1 MSVHDLLSQFPRFSE
16 YDPGAVGEGSLDP
29 LGFAAAADQIADRLA
44 PGVRARMSQ
53 PRFVT
58 LSALCAFACQPISE
72 VISSD
77 GKSTFDIAFEW
88 LTVESLVRYPDPGR
102 LRGVPGSQ
110 KALRVAKTNERLSAA
125 KYLAGPRVF
134 GFTGVYRPFSLD
146 AGVLGADGLPGPNA
160 ERLIVQWERDQGL
173 DGFVSGT
180 AGSPGLRLRR
190 EIERECLS
198 ALKAAYVT
206 APPTGWLMK
215 QIADSMA
222 PREAKAGERAKLRQ
236 LITGGSHEIR
246 CEITKLLLDSMPSPE
261 TSQLD
266 VARGLIARASPV
278 TRTALEAAIAFE
290 SCATAIDYAFRR
302 LLAYGASIGRVFS
315 VAQGVETPQLSALAP
330 KLRDLTQHAID
341 AVAALDDSLAHKV
354 TDGFSRFDRAMTP
367 AEFVE
372 ALIDRHQNVQEAKGK
387 RMWIDP
393 IRDKWAI
400 RPQAP
405 EQRLGLDDD
414 LWAHPM
420 RIMTLAQFLR
430 ATV

>member
-1 MSVHDLLSQFPRFSE
+1 MSLSTLLAQFPRFSE
-16 YDPGAVGEGSLDP
+16 YDPGATGEGSLDP
-29 LGFAAAADQIADRLA
+29 LGFAAVADQIADRLA

-88 LTVESLVRYPDPGR
+88 LIVESLVRYPDPGR

-110 KALRVAKTNERLSAA
+110 KALRAAKTKERLSAA
-125 KYLAGPRVF
+125 RYLAGPRVF
-134 GFTGVYRPFSLD
+134 GFNGVYRPFSQD
-146 AGVLGADGLPGPNA
+146 AGVLGADGLPGPTA
-160 ERLIVQWERDQGL
+160 ERLILQWERDQGL

-180 AGSPGLRLRR
+180 AGSLGLRLRR

-198 ALKAAYVT
+198 TLKAAYVT

-222 PREAKAGERAKLRQ
+222 PREAKAGERARLRE
-236 LITGGSHEIR
+236 LITGGVHEVR
-246 CEITKLLLDSMPSPE
+246 CEITQLLLDSMPSPDA
-261 TSQLD
+261 SQLEI
-266 VARGLIARASPV
+266 VRSLITRASPV
-278 TRTALEAAIAFE
+278 TRTALEAAVAFE

-302 LLAYGASIGRVFS
+302 LLAYGTSIGRAFS
-315 VAQGVETPQLSALAP
+315 VAQGIETPQLSALAP
-330 KLRDLTQHAID
+330 KLGHLTKHAID
-341 AVAALDDSLAHKV
+341 AVAALDESLAHKV
-354 TDGFSRFDRAMTP
+354 ADGFAHFDRAMAP

-372 ALIDRHQNVQEAKGK
+372 ALIERHQQVQEAKGK

-393 IRDKWAI
+393 IRDKWVI

-405 EQRLGLDDD
+405 EQSLDLDDD

-420 RIMTLAQFLR
+420 RVTTLAEFLR
-430 ATV
+430 ATA